1 MVDMKRPTS
10 GESLPL
16 TIKLHAIVGLNHL
29 QGAEMA
35 RQTAVSKLL
44 SPSVRSMTPNQLLL
58 TPGPIRAFQS
68 RFPHKSTDVMIL
80 FLAAMNLNASL
91 RGAPGSLIASHAI
104 DTPRRKP
111 LTCDDLRVHPVR
123 LIFLQPLRAI
133 SNTCSYYIKLTKRQ

>member
-44 SPSVRSMTPNQLLL
+44 SPSVRTMTPNQLLL
-58 TPGPIRAFQS
+58 TSGPIRPFQS
-68 RFPHKSTDVMIL
+68 RFPHKSTDIMIL
-80 FLAAMNLNASL
+80 FLAAMHLNAIL

-104 DTPRRKP
+104 DTPPPAQLVMTSVFIQCVPSSSSRAARY
-111 LTCDDLRVHPVR
+111 LTLVR
-123 LIFLQPLRAI
+123 TI
-133 SNTCSYYIKLTKRQ
+133 